1 MKFIRLNNDVT
12 PFFNIVS
19 VGKENTEMTTKDTF
33 MEQVQTYTTFRIAS
47 FIDTYW
53 LPVLVPLGFVGNTL
67 SFIVMIKP
75 NNRKMSTCIYMA
87 VISINDN
94 LMMCLLSYHA
104 LVVVVFKNNEYHSV
118 ECKII
123 DFLAL
128 STLQNSTF
136 QVVAMT
142 IDKYIA
148 IKWPH
153 KAANYSTSG
162 RVKMIKLSL
171 SACALGYNSSHLFLS
186 RVTGGQCIAY
196 SVDKLIT
203 RIYSWFSFVLNAVIP
218 FTMLIYMSYVTVK
231 TVRNIR
237 KMFTEKDTTTGATR
251 NQVMQGR
258 QKTMKSAE
266 NQLTVMLLLVTTL
279 FLILLCPTYIRFIYL
294 SFVNMDT
301 PLKYAN
307 SMLFF
312 QISFKLYATNGG
324 INFLL
329 YCISGKKFR
338 NDLKEIL
345 CFSSY
350 LNRTATRREDGS
362 KSSATEFSTVCVKT
376 FGSSSCSS
384 R

>member
-1 MKFIRLNNDVT
+1 MKSLRLNFEVT
-12 PFFNIVS
+12 HFFNIVS
-19 VGKENTEMTTKDTF
+19 VAKENTEMTTKDTF
-33 MEQVQTYTTFRIAS
+33 MEQVETYTTFRIAS

-53 LPVLVPLGFVGNTL
+53 LPVLIPLGFVGNTL
-67 SFIVMIKP
+67 SFVVIIKP
-75 NNRKMSTCIYMA
+75 SNRKISTCIYMA

-104 LVVVVFKNNEYHSV
+104 LVVVAFKNNEYHTV

-142 IDKYIA
+142 IDKYTA

-153 KAANYSTSG
+153 KATTYSTSG
-162 RVKMIKLSL
+162 RVKMIALSL
-171 SACALGYNSSHLFLS
+171 SACALCYNSPHLFLS
-186 RVTGGQCIAY
+186 RVTSGQCIAY

-203 RIYSWFSFVLNAVIP
+203 RVYSWFSFVLNAVIP
-218 FTMLIYMSYVTVK
+218 FSMLIYMNYVIVR
-231 TVRNIR
+231 TVRNSR
-237 KMFTEKDTTTGATR
+237 KMFTENDTTTGATR
-251 NQVMQGR
+251 NQGMQGR
-258 QKTMKSAE
+258 QKAMKIAE
-266 NQLTVMLLLVTTL
+266 NQLTIMLLLVTTL
-279 FLILLCPTYIRFIYL
+279 FLILLCPTYIRFIYM
-294 SFVNMDT
+294 SFVKMDT
-301 PLKYAN
+301 PLKYAD

-329 YCISGKKFR
+329 YSVSGKKFR

-345 CFSSY
+345 CFAFY
-350 LNRTATRREDGS
+350 LNRSANRREDGS
-362 KSSATEFSTVCVKT
+362 KSNSTEFSTVCVKT
-376 FGSSSCSS
+376 FGSRSRSSQ
-384 R
+384 